1 MLSDILSV
9 SFEKTNYIFITGDFS
24 IDLIT
29 SETDNFVNDF
39 IMLMYSFS
47 LFPLI
52 TRPARVTDTTGSLID
67 HIWTIQIEN
76 NIDNYILISQFKFN
90 QSVVNPPSYNE
101 IRIYSELSGK
111 FQE

>member
-1 MLSDILSV
+1 MSDILSV

-52 TRPARVTDTTGSLID
+52 TRPATVTETTGSLID
-67 HIWTIQIEN
+67 HIWTTQIEN
-76 NIDNYILISQFKFN
+76 NIDNYILETDISGHF
-90 QSVVNPPSYNE
+90 P
-101 IRIYSELSGK
+101 II
-111 FQE
+111 